1 MELERGGRG
10 DGRRIRL
17 LLVWCFSTT
26 EVKVLLVVV
35 GPDQLLVFF
44 SKGLMYGPFKM
55 KLICCTVLELYQNP
69 DNTDS

>member
-1 MELERGGRG
+1 MELERGDRG

-17 LLVWCFSTT
+17 LLVWRFSTT

-44 SKGLMYGPFKM
+44 LK
-55 KLICCTVLELYQNP
+55 V
-69 DNTDS
+69 